1 MDKLLEVRRWEG
13 GEKIKE
19 RTEMGMMISAGTDSE
34 S

>member
-13 GEKIKE
+13 GGKIKE
-19 RTEMGMMISAGTDSE
+19 RIEMGMMISAGTDSE